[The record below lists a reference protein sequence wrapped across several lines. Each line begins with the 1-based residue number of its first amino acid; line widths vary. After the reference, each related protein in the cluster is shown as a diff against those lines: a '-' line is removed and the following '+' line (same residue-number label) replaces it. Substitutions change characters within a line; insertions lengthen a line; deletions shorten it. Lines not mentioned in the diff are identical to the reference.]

1 MALNSDKVI
10 GRIKQ
15 AIGALAGD
23 KKLKREGR
31 ADERAGA
38 TKDKASETIDK
49 VRDGLGKS

>member
-1 MALNSDKVI
+1 MAMNSDTVI

-15 AIGALAGD
+15 AFGALTGD

-38 TKDKASETIDK
+38 TKQKANETIDK